1 MMSRI
6 ALSKDSIEEKMTGVF
21 DLELN
26 EGQHAA
32 DVDSDD
38 DAIEVDQVRGV
49 SIVLF
54 SHQCAS
60 HLFD

>member
-1 MMSRI
+1 MMSRTT
-6 ALSKDSIEEKMTGVF
+6 LSKDSIEEKMTGVF

-26 EGQHAA
+26 EGHAA
-32 DVDSDD
+32 DVDSDE

-54 SHQCAS
+54 SHQRTS